1 MDWIQVVAMILG
13 SSVISTIAGAIVNR
27 PQTNADAKK
36 THIEGEKMYTDTL
49 EHRIDVL
56 SARQDRYEFR
66 DHVQNAAITCAHKC
80 KIPDDECPVLQF
92 LDRHPIP
99 PITGKPE
106 EA

>member
-1 MDWIQVVAMILG
+1 MSWYEILGLILG
-13 SSVISTIAGAIVNR
+13 SSVISTLVAALVNR
-27 PQTNADAKK
+27 PQTAADAKK

-66 DHVQNAAITCAHKC
+66 DHVQNAAINCAHKC
-80 KIPDDECPVLQF
+80 QIPDDECPVLQF
-92 LDRHPIP
+92 LDKHPIP
-99 PITGKPE
+99 PITGKIG

>member
-1 MDWIQVVAMILG
+1 MDWTQVIAIVLG
-13 SSVISTIAGAIVNR
+13 STVLSTLASELIRR
-27 PQTNADAKK
+27 PQTRADANK

-80 KIPDDECPVLQF
+80 QIPDDECPVLQF
-92 LDRHPIP
+92 LDKHPIP
-99 PITGKPE
+99 PITSTAE
-106 EA
+106 EV